1 MIYRD
6 AHDEDSMIVAF
17 EVDFDEHTGTAQY
30 RVLALK
36 INVNMYR

>member
-6 AHDEDSMIVAF
+6 THDEDSRLVAC
-17 EVDFDEHTGTAQY
+17 EVDFDEHTGTVQY